1 MMIINVILFQV
12 SWFACVMGAAN
23 SLPYTGIIVTAGIL
37 AWHLMQAKAPKTEL
51 WLMGSALALGA
62 SFDQALLSFNMVT
75 YMHNGWSSSIVPVWI
90 LGLWLGFSTILNV
103 SLRWMRNQH
112 LVAIL
117 FGFVGGPLA
126 YLSAEKLGAV
136 VMLSNNSYVALALG
150 WAIMTP
156 TLLFISK
163 RFDGFEQS
171 ANTPQFKASH
181 FD

>member
-1 MMIINVILFQV
+1 MIINVILFQV
-12 SWFACVMGAAN
+12 SWFACVLGAAN
-23 SLPYTGIIVTAGIL
+23 SLPYMGIIVTAGIL
-37 AWHLMQAKAPKTEL
+37 AWHLIQAKAPKAEL

-62 SFDQALLSFNMVT
+62 SFDQALLSFNLVN
-75 YMHNGWSSSIVPVWI
+75 YMHHGWSSSVVPVWI
-90 LGLWLGFSTILNV
+90 LALWLGFSIILNV
-103 SLRWMRNQH
+103 SLRWMRSLH

-136 VMLSNNSYVALALG
+136 VILSNFSYVTLALG
-150 WAIMTP
+150 WAIITP
-156 TLLFISK
+156 ILLFISK

-171 ANTPQFKASH
+171 GSTHTFKASN

>member
-1 MMIINVILFQV
+1 
-12 SWFACVMGAAN
+12 
-23 SLPYTGIIVTAGIL
+23 
-37 AWHLMQAKAPKTEL
+37 
-51 WLMGSALALGA
+51 
-62 SFDQALLSFNMVT
+62 
-75 YMHNGWSSSIVPVWI
+75 
-90 LGLWLGFSTILNV
+90 
-103 SLRWMRNQH
+103 MRNQH
-112 LVAIL
+112 LVPIM

-136 VMLSNNSYVALALG
+136 VILSNISYVPLALG

-171 ANTPQFKASH
+171 ASTPQFKASH

>member
-1 MMIINVILFQV
+1 MMMINVILFQV
-12 SWFACVMGAAN
+12 SWFACVVGAAN
-23 SLPYTGIIVTAGIL
+23 NFPYLGIIVTSGIL
-37 AWHLMQAKAPKTEL
+37 AWHLIQAKAPKAEL
-51 WLMGSALALGA
+51 WLMGSALAIGA
-62 SFDQALLSFNMVT
+62 SFDQALLSFNLVT

-90 LGLWLGFSTILNV
+90 LALWLGFSTILNV

-126 YLSAEKLGAV
+126 YLGAEKLGALIMV
-136 VMLSNNSYVALALG
+136 SNISYVALALG

-171 ANTPQFKASH
+171 ASTHTFKASN

>member
-1 MMIINVILFQV
+1 MIINVILFQV

-23 SLPYTGIIVTAGIL
+23 SLPYMGIIVTAGIL
-37 AWHLMQAKAPKTEL
+37 AWHLIQAQAPKAEL
-51 WLMGSALALGA
+51 WLMGSALALGG
-62 SFDQALLSFNMVT
+62 SFDQALLSFNLVT
-75 YMHNGWSSSIVPVWI
+75 YMHHGWGSSAVPVWI

-103 SLRWMRNQH
+103 SLRWMRNQY

-136 VMLSNNSYVALALG
+136 VILSNISYVPLALG

-171 ANTPQFKASH
+171 ASTPQFKASH